1 MVSINHNLNYFLL
14 EYTGYGDYDDSD
26 CNETNVYDDIESVYD
41 YAVNVRKIDPK
52 TIIAYGRSLGS
63 GPSCYIAEKKE
74 IGGYF
79 Y

>member
-41 YAVNVRKIDPK
+41 YAVNVRKITK
-52 TIIAYGRSLGS
+52 
-63 GPSCYIAEKKE
+63 
-74 IGGYF
+74 
-79 Y
+79 